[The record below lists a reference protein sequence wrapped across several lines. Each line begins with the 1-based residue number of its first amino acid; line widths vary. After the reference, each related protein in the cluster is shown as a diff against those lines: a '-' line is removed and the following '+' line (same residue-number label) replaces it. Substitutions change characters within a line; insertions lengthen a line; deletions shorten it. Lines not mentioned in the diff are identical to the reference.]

1 VWPCVNADPHKL
13 SNKTAIIVSVCMGAV
28 ALVALIVTFFVVK
41 KLMKKISI
49 MRDFQ
54 YGKHVEDLSIDT
66 PLSMVNYYVL

>member
-1 VWPCVNADPHKL
+1 
-13 SNKTAIIVSVCMGAV
+13 MGAV